1 MESENIG
8 NKLNPAIV
16 NEIDELIG
24 QIIRTQTEN
33 QKKEEFQ
40 KVANFIN
47 TQERFK
53 FNNNQVTEYKW
64 TTEEEINWAYDLLM
78 RISEMF

>member
-53 FNNNQVTEYKW
+53 FNNNQVTEYK
-64 TTEEEINWAYDLLM
+64 
-78 RISEMF
+78 